1 MVIDMGEKR
10 KEKGR
15 SGERKSFRQICRR
28 QRRYLQ
34 LYVLA
39 LIPFLFVLI
48 FSYIPMG
55 GILLAFKNYSITKG
69 IWRSPWAGM
78 KYFNQ
83 LFHIPIFPTIL
94 KNTIVLSLE
103 SMLFGFPFPII
114 LALAFNEI
122 RNARLKK
129 TMQTISFAPYFIS
142 TVVVVSIIFQM
153 FSYRYGV
160 VNSMLNLLGVESVNF
175 TGEEGFFRPAYI
187 ASNIWQGAGYSS
199 ILYIAALAGVD
210 PSLYEAAAIDGAG
223 RLQRVAHVDLPC
235 IAPTIIITLILNAGN
250 ILSVGF
256 EKAYLMQNPA
266 NYMVSEI
273 IATYVYKTGIEQA
286 QFSFSTAVGLFN
298 SVVNCIMLLT
308 VNAIAGRVSETSLL

>member
-1 MVIDMGEKR
+1 MIFPVGRGFDMREKNEI
-10 KEKGR
+10 K
-15 SGERKSFRQICRR
+15 KSFGKKCKRQL
-28 QRRYLQ
+28 RYLQ
-34 LYVLA
+34 LYLLA

-55 GILLAFKNYSITKG
+55 GILLAFKDYSITKG
-69 IWRSPWAGM
+69 IWKSPWAGM
-78 KYFNQ
+78 KYFDQ
-83 LFHIPIFPTIL
+83 LFRIPIFPTIL

-122 RNARLKK
+122 RSTRLKK
-129 TMQTISFAPYFIS
+129 TLQTISFAPYFIS

-160 VNSMLNLLGVESVNF
+160 INSMINMLGGESVNF
-175 TGEEGFFRPAYI
+175 TGQEEFFRPAYI

-199 ILYIAALAGVD
+199 VLYIAALAGVD
-210 PSLYEAAAIDGAG
+210 PSFYEAAAIDGAG
-223 RLQRVAHVDLPC
+223 RLQRVLHVDLPC

-286 QFSFSTAVGLFN
+286 QFSFSTAVGLLN
-298 SVVNCIMLLT
+298 SVISLILVVGSNQLSKKF
-308 VNAIAGRVSETSLL
+308 AGESLF